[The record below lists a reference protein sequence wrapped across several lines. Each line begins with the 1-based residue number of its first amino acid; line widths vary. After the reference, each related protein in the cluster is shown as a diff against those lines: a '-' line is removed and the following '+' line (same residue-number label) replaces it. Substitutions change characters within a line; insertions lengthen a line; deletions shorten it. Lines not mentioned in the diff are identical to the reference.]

1 MLWAVVAAVVVFIG
15 GMLFPSQAGFAHL
28 LGRSMATLDG
38 MKVAELHL
46 MLIDALRPRLDGWK
60 FVASL
65 RHFEKRID
73 EKRWFLHLSFI
84 NHQADFDAVANVA
97 VEYVRNRKRVCI
109 VGASLGNIEGTG
121 QKRFRVSNATDIPAA
136 ADGVV
141 EQFRRVGIP
150 FLERFS
156 QPQEVISVLKAG
168 GRDALLIS
176 PLKNKHETQI
186 QSMERYVH
194 AI

>member
-1 MLWAVVAAVVVFIG
+1 
-15 GMLFPSQAGFAHL
+15 
-28 LGRSMATLDG
+28 

-84 NHQADFDAVANVA
+84 NHQADFDAVSNVA

-156 QPQEVISVLKAG
+156 QPQEVIAVLKAG

-176 PLKNKHETQI
+176 PLKTKHETQI
-186 QSMERYVH
+186 RSMERYVH